1 VLPLSVRP
9 AEQMPVK
16 IKISTEIHQDGN
28 KETFELITFG
38 RYYQKGESSFLQYEE
53 VLEDAKI
60 NTTVKISEQEV
71 LILRSGAIKMRMRFQ
86 EQKTFA
92 GTYETPYGVLQ
103 TSASTKRL
111 NQSLKNNTGLL
122 ELVYDLQMQGQDSGT
137 YHMTIQYEEE

>member
-1 VLPLSVRP
+1 MPLRP

-16 IKISTEIHQDGN
+16 IKIKTEIHQDGN

-53 VLEDAKI
+53 VLEEGRI
-60 NTTVKISEQEV
+60 NTTVKISGQEV
-71 LILRSGAIKMRMRFQ
+71 LILRSGAVKMRMRFQ

-103 TSASTKRL
+103 TSASTKRI
-111 NQSLKNNTGLL
+111 NQSLYNNTGSL

-137 YHMTIQYEEE
+137 YHMTIRYEEE

>member
-28 KETFELITFG
+28 KETFEMITFG

-86 EQKTFA
+86 EQKTLA